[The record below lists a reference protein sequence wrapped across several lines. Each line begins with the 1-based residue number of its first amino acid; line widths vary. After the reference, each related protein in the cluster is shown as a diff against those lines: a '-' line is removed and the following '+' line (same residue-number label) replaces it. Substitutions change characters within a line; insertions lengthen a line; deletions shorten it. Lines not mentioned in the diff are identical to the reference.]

1 MTGPEIDEKVEQQKP
16 LLPKTAASATIVAVP
31 VMAILSA
38 LGYVGQRVIELDE
51 TVVKVEQTQESRDAW
66 VTSATEDLG
75 MLKEELRT
83 LSDQAAAQAKDQS
96 EIRTLGARIDERLV
110 KVETL
115 VDVIQ
120 KEQQG
125 RKRYFQK
132 ESSLKGAV
140 HHVGQE

>member
-1 MTGPEIDEKVEQQKP
+1 MTSTETDEKVEQEKP

-31 VMAILSA
+31 LMAVLSA
-38 LGYVGQRVIELDE
+38 IGYIGQRVIELDE
-51 TVVKVEQTQESRDAW
+51 NVVRVQQTQESRDAW

-115 VDVIQ
+115 VDVIR
-120 KEQQG
+120 KEQED

-140 HHVGQE
+140 HHVGQD